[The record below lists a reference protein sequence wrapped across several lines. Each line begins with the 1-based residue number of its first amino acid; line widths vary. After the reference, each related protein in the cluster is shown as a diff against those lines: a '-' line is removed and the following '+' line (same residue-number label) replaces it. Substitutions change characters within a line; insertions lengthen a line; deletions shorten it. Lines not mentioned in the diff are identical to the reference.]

1 MRKILNIIMFL
12 LIMVFSFYVYNHYSS
27 TNNIKK
33 TSLNRVN
40 IEEILKNKITDLP
53 LLANDTNNA
62 IVFNDSFNDEIKKN
76 KPRKFWDLLKK
87 DE

>member
-12 LIMVFSFYVYNHYSS
+12 LIIVFAFYVYNHYSS
-27 TNNIKK
+27 TKNIKK